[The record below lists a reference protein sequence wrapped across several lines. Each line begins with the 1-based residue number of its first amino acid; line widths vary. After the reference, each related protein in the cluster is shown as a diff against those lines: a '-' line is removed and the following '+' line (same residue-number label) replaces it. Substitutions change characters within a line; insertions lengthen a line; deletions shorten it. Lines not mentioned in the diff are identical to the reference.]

1 MQLYKICKG
10 ESTNTPLSSNWKINS
25 HTTKVHLRSKA
36 RVDSCSVICK
46 NFKMLRK
53 QLNVQVG
60 DEIFW
65 TDSQVVLAF
74 INSNFC

>member
-10 ESTNTPLSSNWKINS
+10 ESTNTPLSSNWKISS

-53 QLNVQVG
+53 QLNVQVD

-65 TDSQVVLAF
+65 TDSQVVLAY